1 MAASLILGES
11 TMKRRSLLSLLALGL
26 TTCGLST
33 DPSQQ
38 VEGDIRVEV
47 GEEAEIPGTVLRIWF
62 IQVNADSRCPSGAVC
77 IWEGDAEVAIGLT
90 AGSGPT
96 QLAAIHTR
104 EDPRFVDFS
113 GVRVTLADL
122 VPYPREG
129 VPTSPDAYV
138 AGFDI
143 EPLAP

>member
-1 MAASLILGES
+1 M
-11 TMKRRSLLSLLALGL
+11 MPRSLFSLLALGL

-33 DPSQQ
+33 DPRQE

-47 GEEAEIPGTVLRIWF
+47 GEEAAIPGTVLRISF

-77 IWEGDAEVAIGLT
+77 IWEGDGEVAIGLT

-96 QLAAIHTR
+96 QLLVLHTTL
-104 EDPRFVDFS
+104 DPRSVDFS

-122 VPYPREG
+122 APYPREA
-129 VPTSPDAYV
+129 VPTSADAYV
-138 AGFDI
+138 AGFDV
-143 EPLAP
+143 EPLTP

>member
-1 MAASLILGES
+1 MQVRPLFALA
-11 TMKRRSLLSLLALGL
+11 ALGL

-33 DPSQQ
+33 DPAEQ
-38 VEGDIRVEV
+38 VEGDVRVEV
-47 GEEAEIPGTVLRIWF
+47 GEEAEIPGTVLRISF

-96 QLAAIHTR
+96 QLVELHTTI
-104 EDPRFVDFS
+104 DPRFVDFS

-129 VPTSPDAYV
+129 VPISPDAYV

>member
-1 MAASLILGES
+1 
-11 TMKRRSLLSLLALGL
+11 MKARSLFSLAALGL

-38 VEGDIRVEV
+38 VDGDIPLEV
-47 GEEAEIPGTVLRIWF
+47 GDEARIPGTVLRISF

-77 IWEGDAEVAIGLT
+77 VWEGDAEVAIGLT

-96 QLAAIHTR
+96 QLVELHTTL
-104 EDPRFVDFS
+104 DPRSVEFS

-129 VPTSPDAYV
+129 VVASADAYV

-143 EPLAP
+143 EPLTP

>member
-1 MAASLILGES
+1 MKARSMFALAAV
-11 TMKRRSLLSLLALGL
+11 GL

-33 DPSQQ
+33 NPSQQ
-38 VEGDIRVEV
+38 VEGDVRVEV
-47 GEEAEIPGTVLRIWF
+47 GEEAEIPGTVLRISF

-77 IWEGDAEVAIGLT
+77 VWEGDAEIAIGLT
-90 AGSGPT
+90 AGSGPM
-96 QLAAIHTR
+96 QLVELHTTI
-104 EDPRFVDFS
+104 DPRFVDFS

-129 VPTSPDAYV
+129 VPTSADAYV

-143 EPLAP
+143 DPLAQ

>member
-1 MAASLILGES
+1 
-11 TMKRRSLLSLLALGL
+11 MKPRSLLALLALGL

-33 DPSQQ
+33 DSGDQ
-38 VEGDIRVEV
+38 VQGEIRVEV
-47 GEEAEIPGTVLRIWF
+47 GEEADIPGTVLRISF
-62 IQVNADSRCPSGAVC
+62 IQVNADSRCPAGAACV
-77 IWEGDAEVAIGLT
+77 WAGDAEVEIGLT

-96 QLAAIHTR
+96 QLFVLHTTL
-104 EDPRFVDFS
+104 DPRSVDFS

-129 VPTSPDAYV
+129 VPTSADAYV

-143 EPLAP
+143 DPLAP